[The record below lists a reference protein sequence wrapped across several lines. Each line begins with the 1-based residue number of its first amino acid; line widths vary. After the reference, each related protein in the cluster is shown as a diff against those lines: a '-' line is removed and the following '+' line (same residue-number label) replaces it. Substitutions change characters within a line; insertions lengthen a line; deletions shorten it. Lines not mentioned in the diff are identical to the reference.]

1 MEYQIENRPIAMGVK
16 RRTALEFSWTQNLVA
31 VHSFNIKGRRKKNS
45 AEFGP
50 MRSSIGNLTLDIC
63 HVTCPDKW
71 HGEIKCIIETCSKS
85 VFFNHPVLKRYPKF
99 PTTTFLL
106 DKNPYWSLDMSGH
119 KLHTMLLLPV
129 LEGGTYTPTG
139 RTRPYKKTWQI
150 FPDLENSFT

>member
-1 MEYQIENRPIAMGVK
+1 MEYQIENWPIAMGVK

-31 VHSFNIKGRRKKNS
+31 VRSFNFKGKKLFSWIWTNAIFYWQCEAWHLS
-45 AEFGP
+45 CDTS
-50 MRSSIGNLTLDIC
+50 RQ
-63 HVTCPDKW
+63 VTC
-71 HGEIKCIIETCSKS
+71 EIKCIIETYSKS

-106 DKNPYWSLDMSGH
+106 DKNSYWSLDMSGH

-139 RTRPYKKTWQI
+139 RTRPYKKTWQN